1 MNIGKIYIRPLHLIT
16 YRTFNSEYY
25 ANLRKKMIENYNYNY
40 KKKRVFFPKEP
51 KEPKKIVTNYG
62 SFQNFD
68 KKKWSPAEIVVEMKS
83 VKKQVKTDHTND
95 TNDTND
101 ADDEWVDVKKIL

>member
-25 ANLRKKMIENYNYNY
+25 SNLRKKMVEKYNN
-40 KKKRVFFPKEP
+40 KRKRVFVQ

-68 KKKWSPAEIVVEMKS
+68 KTKWYPVDIVVEMKS
-83 VKKQVKTDHTND
+83 LKMDNSND
-95 TNDTND
+95 TNDAND

>member
-1 MNIGKIYIRPLHLIT
+1 MNIGKIYIRPLNLFT

-25 ANLRKKMIENYNYNY
+25 SKLRKKMIENYNN
-40 KKKRVFFPKEP
+40 KKKRVFVQKEA
-51 KEPKKIVTNYG
+51 KKIVTNYG

-68 KKKWSPAEIVVEMKS
+68 KTKWSPDDIVVEMKS
-83 VKKQVKTDHTND
+83 LKMDNSHSAND
-95 TNDTND
+95 AND

>member
-1 MNIGKIYIRPLHLIT
+1 MNVGKIYIRPLHLVT

-25 ANLRKKMIENYNYNY
+25 SNLRKKIIENYNYNN
-40 KKKRVFFPKEP
+40 KKKRIFVQ

-68 KKKWSPAEIVVEMKS
+68 KTKWSPVDIVVEMKS
-83 VKKQVKTDHTND
+83 VKTDNS
-95 TNDTND
+95 
-101 ADDEWVDVKKIL
+101 DDEWIDVKKIL

>member
-1 MNIGKIYIRPLHLIT
+1 MNIGKIYIRPLNLIT

-25 ANLRKKMIENYNYNY
+25 SKLRKKMVENYNN
-40 KKKRVFFPKEP
+40 KKKRVFVQ

-68 KKKWSPAEIVVEMKS
+68 KTKWSPVDIVVEMKS
-83 VKKQVKTDHTND
+83 LKMDNSYKEND
-95 TNDTND
+95 AND